1 MIICWKLRGA
11 IVAVKGLLGGE
22 QEQIKIEIRHVIYIP
37 ETSFN

>member
-1 MIICWKLRGA
+1 MIVCCKLRGT

-22 QEQIKIEIRHVIYIP
+22 QEQIKIEIRNVIYIP